1 MNKVISVILSLCLF
15 TACQKHIAAT
25 TFSQFFITIDSTAG
39 SLTATSSGDTFLVS
53 LQNASMMGAVPVAYH
68 LPTGATVSVGS
79 KKNNLPFEN
88 IWADTVDVRYGNGYP
103 VQVKLANG
111 ETKQYVLAFKYAS
124 DVIGYPEVARNATTN
139 SIFFDGNILYAATS
153 MGLLKSEYD
162 GFTDYF
168 LQGGNTG
175 PGPNVNAAYVHGDT
189 IYAGLDNGLAIST
202 NGGRVFK
209 VHEYN
214 GQNGVG
220 FGVSGIAVQGDT
232 IYASTWYGLLVSRDR
247 GATFDTTTNG
257 LWRDNS
263 PSLWCVYAKGSTV
276 YAGGQAG
283 LYISQDGGRSFTF
296 DEALVAGGISSARV
310 NDIYI
315 QDGTMYLGTS
325 RGLAVSTDDG
335 KTFSI
340 SQPNGT
346 TWVRR
351 VSGNGGTITLA
362 TGQLNISTDNA
373 LSFMAYSKEIVFKD
387 DITAVC
393 MKGNVIYCGASNMV
407 VKITP
412 R

>member
-1 MNKVISVILSLCLF
+1 MNKVISVISALCLF

-53 LQNASMMGAVPVAYH
+53 LKKASTMGAVPVQYH
-68 LPTGATVSVGS
+68 LPTGATINVGS
-79 KKNNLPFEN
+79 KKSDPPFEN
-88 IWADTVDVRYGNGYP
+88 VWVDTVDLRFGNGYP
-103 VQVKLANG
+103 VQVILANG
-111 ETKQYVLAFKYAS
+111 ETKKYVLAFRYAS
-124 DVIGYPEVARNATTN
+124 KLIGYPAEARNAVTN
-139 SIFFDGNILYAATS
+139 SIFFDGDILYAATS

-162 GFTDYF
+162 GFTDAF

-175 PGPNVNAAYVHGDT
+175 PGPNVNAVYAHGDT

-214 GQNGVG
+214 GQNGMTWAVT
-220 FGVSGIAVQGDT
+220 GIAVQGDT
-232 IYASTWYGLLVSRDR
+232 IYASTMYGMLISRDR

-257 LWRDNS
+257 LVRDNTA
-263 PSLWCVYAKGSTV
+263 SLWCVYVKGSTV

-283 LYISQDGGRSFTF
+283 LYISRDGGRSFTY
-296 DEALVAGGISSARV
+296 DEALTQGGFSSRV
-310 NDIYI
+310 NGIYI
-315 QDGTMYLGTS
+315 QNGTMYLGTS
-325 RGLAVSTDDG
+325 LGLAVSTDDG

-340 SQPNGT
+340 FQPNGM
-346 TWVRR
+346 TWVRQ
-351 VSGNGGTITLA
+351 VSGNGSMISLA

-373 LSFMAYSKEIVFKD
+373 QSFMAYSREVTLGD
-387 DITAVC
+387 NITAVV
-393 MKGNVIYCGASNMV
+393 MKGNVIYCGATNLV
-407 VKITP
+407 VKIIP